1 LRTAETLEGYRDR
14 FHLLQPGGLVYR
26 YLTEQ
31 ISPRERSLLSFRK
44 VIFVGCTNAGTE
56 LANHENWKT
65 LVDFYTTMVA
75 GANRLL
81 ALHPGSR
88 LVGVILDQ
96 GIKII
101 GSLVKYMAQD
111 AVADNAVPGLA
122 AMRPKGSLVMAMNE
136 PPASRRSRASATLPL
151 QEVAAPP
158 EPETVWC
165 YAHASMP
172 EEAIIDKKTTIE
184 VTLSRDKIMKIAGV
198 SAAGGGEVCTDKE
211 LIVQIQARKHCV
223 VSGSSREEVPVPPP
237 GEDIY
242 RYFDIIPKHK
252 GTGEIRIIVR
262 QGNSP
267 IAIMKL
273 QPRFVASIRG
283 QVTRIAD
290 VHVDLVPVDNRREV
304 KNVLFIREAQMGDVR
319 ALDFDFDFE
328 VDGRN
333 IRVRGRSQPF
343 ANEDAR
349 VDFITSL
356 YKDIEGF
363 WADSDSEY
371 DAFMFLLRA
380 RGAEIFKELFPK
392 ELQKALWENR
402 DKLDAIQVFS
412 DEPFIPWELAYLV
425 EPGKSIT
432 LESQFLAEKGMVRG
446 YSNQNGVTQMAPT
459 RLKLRSGKAKFVIPM
474 YPKGSGA
481 ELPGAQ
487 EEKRM
492 LKDVLDAK
500 PIKPNKI
507 DVVTAMMQPGNFDIL
522 HFACHGVANPDLI
535 WNAGLLMQGKMQ
547 GSYFKQEKLMSSE
560 VDGYANLRNEEY
572 PGPVVVL
579 NACQIGR
586 SGYSLTGTGGF
597 ARAFMKK
604 GAGAFIG
611 THWSI
616 GDLSALEFSKTLYKQ
631 LLDGKNMM
639 NAVTAARMAAKNNEE
654 VTWLAYVVYADP
666 YAKLENVN

>member
-1 LRTAETLEGYRDR
+1 
-14 FHLLQPGGLVYR
+14 
-26 YLTEQ
+26 
-31 ISPRERSLLSFRK
+31 
-44 VIFVGCTNAGTE
+44 
-56 LANHENWKT
+56 
-65 LVDFYTTMVA
+65 
-75 GANRLL
+75 
-81 ALHPGSR
+81 
-88 LVGVILDQ
+88 
-96 GIKII
+96 
-101 GSLVKYMAQD
+101 
-111 AVADNAVPGLA
+111 
-122 AMRPKGSLVMAMNE
+122 
-136 PPASRRSRASATLPL
+136 
-151 QEVAAPP
+151 
-158 EPETVWC
+158 
-165 YAHASMP
+165 
-172 EEAIIDKKTTIE
+172 
-184 VTLSRDKIMKIAGV
+184 
-198 SAAGGGEVCTDKE
+198 
-211 LIVQIQARKHCV
+211 
-223 VSGSSREEVPVPPP
+223 
-237 GEDIY
+237 
-242 RYFDIIPKHK
+242 
-252 GTGEIRIIVR
+252 
-262 QGNSP
+262 
-267 IAIMKL
+267 
-273 QPRFVASIRG
+273 
-283 QVTRIAD
+283 
-290 VHVDLVPVDNRREV
+290 
-304 KNVLFIREAQMGDVR
+304 MGDAR